1 MITDLHISTLDDLY
15 DNFIEEYEN
24 GNFTQGVCSWNGD
37 DALMPPTSFAHKFK
51 KMAVE
56 MGFTFKEYKPYA
68 DELEEWC
75 QDHLLQLENKFR

>member
-1 MITDLHISTLDDLY
+1 
-15 DNFIEEYEN
+15 
-24 GNFTQGVCSWNGD
+24 
-37 DALMPPTSFAHKFK
+37 MPPTSFAHKFK